1 MSVLSYLPH
10 QPQQVLDALRQG
22 NISTIEVATEQVPD
36 FFLLYAIES
45 GLLEALAKSFPDPRV
60 QQPEISL
67 YLLLAAGIAGHL
79 AGLYAL
85 SQLPYAL
92 HSPKLLA
99 ALGVQVVVHQPGKGI
114 SRKGTQQETAFHG
127 DVVRKLLEQID
138 KHNTQE
144 GRLPGQTL
152 IDWYNTQVGRL
163 FCQAVDAKPCVHIL
177 DCTDLCVP
185 LKNEN
190 YQHSGLS
197 TKDNKPERGYK
208 LGTLRS
214 LLDEGAL
221 LTGIAWGQIQE
232 ADLYVTQDLVRQNTH
247 LHPGDILVEDRGF
260 IDATTI
266 NHLKRERGV
275 DVYTGLKKDMLL
287 LRGAIAQATS
297 RPGDW
302 RAHPTRKGQQIQRVE
317 GLGGPGGLWE
327 ALSVPMN
334 VCVVRKKDKDT
345 GQFEYFGFAT
355 TDLTASARQIITT
368 YQVRPE
374 VEEDYRQLKSES
386 WQIQHFCATRL
397 VQILWHVVLTLL
409 AYNLFQVYA
418 NTEAGRS
425 FAGKTKQRLEREQRR
440 SGKVYFLVCTA
451 GAFGVYEANQLL
463 YLLLDLPEQVRQSI
477 RALLQPKL
485 E

>member
-1 MSVLSYLPH
+1 MYIMKPVPICLQLDRHEIERALSRAWAKTGEQDRGEDRYDGDHDEKLNQCEARANAVGVDWSHGPILSSLKMRSDCTCTTAVPVKMETTMPGDKTVAEVRSGDFATTVRRKYCLYLFDGRYRH
-10 QPQQVLDALRQG
+10 LHDLCDRTRWIEVDNCRQVCSSGQG
-22 NISTIEVATEQVPD
+22 NISTMEVATEQVPD

-190 YQHSGLS
+190 Y
-197 TKDNKPERGYK
+197 
-208 LGTLRS
+208 
-214 LLDEGAL
+214 
-221 LTGIAWGQIQE
+221 
-232 ADLYVTQDLVRQNTH
+232 
-247 LHPGDILVEDRGF
+247 
-260 IDATTI
+260 
-266 NHLKRERGV
+266 
-275 DVYTGLKKDMLL
+275 
-287 LRGAIAQATS
+287 
-297 RPGDW
+297 
-302 RAHPTRKGQQIQRVE
+302 
-317 GLGGPGGLWE
+317 
-327 ALSVPMN
+327 
-334 VCVVRKKDKDT
+334 
-345 GQFEYFGFAT
+345 
-355 TDLTASARQIITT
+355 
-368 YQVRPE
+368 
-374 VEEDYRQLKSES
+374 
-386 WQIQHFCATRL
+386 
-397 VQILWHVVLTLL
+397 
-409 AYNLFQVYA
+409 
-418 NTEAGRS
+418 
-425 FAGKTKQRLEREQRR
+425 
-440 SGKVYFLVCTA
+440 
-451 GAFGVYEANQLL
+451 
-463 YLLLDLPEQVRQSI
+463 
-477 RALLQPKL
+477 
-485 E
+485 